1 MKKKRNPKAEKRE
14 ILGEMRVTGTPT
26 RHFRSLS
33 PNPANIALPC
43 IEPRI
48 LISQF
53 LLDTPFGF
61 VALNAI
67 WPGLRFPSRGLATRL
82 LELASFQSAFGISPL
97 AMYFYPI
104 ITRFVG

>member
-1 MKKKRNPKAEKRE
+1 MKKKKKKRKRNPKAEKRE

-33 PNPANIALPC
+33 PPNPANIALPC

-48 LISQF
+48 LISPF
-53 LLDTPFGF
+53 LLDTSFGF

-67 WPGLRFPSRGLATRL
+67 
-82 LELASFQSAFGISPL
+82 
-97 AMYFYPI
+97 
-104 ITRFVG
+104 

>member
-1 MKKKRNPKAEKRE
+1 
-14 ILGEMRVTGTPT
+14 MRVTGTST
-26 RHFRSLS
+26 RHFHTLP

-53 LLDTPFGF
+53 LLDTSFGRF
-61 VALNAI
+61 VTLNVI

-82 LELASFQSAFGISPL
+82 LELASFQSTSVQHVILTGQYRVEWNGI
-97 AMYFYPI
+97 
-104 ITRFVG
+104 